1 MAAQA
6 RKGNPDIMILLMEVL
21 FLHQRIIYIYEHTDA
36 VGFLGA
42 SSIERI
48 PIEQPL
54 TDAVKD
60 FKIKN

>member
-1 MAAQA
+1 
-6 RKGNPDIMILLMEVL
+6 MILLMEVL
-21 FLHQRIIYIYEHTDA
+21 FLPADTGYIYEHTDA

-42 SSIERI
+42 SKIERI

-60 FKIKN
+60 FKNQKIKVKA